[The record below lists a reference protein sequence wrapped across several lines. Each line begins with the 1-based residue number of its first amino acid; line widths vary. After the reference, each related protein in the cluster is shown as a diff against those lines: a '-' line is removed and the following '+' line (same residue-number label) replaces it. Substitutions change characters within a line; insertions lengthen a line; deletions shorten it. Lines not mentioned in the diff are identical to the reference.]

1 MLVPL
6 MLHQRTNRGS
16 SERVMARNVSS
27 GCANHGAREHTVM
40 LLGRVR
46 RSCLRLAR
54 R

>member
-6 MLHQRTNRGS
+6 MLHQCANRGS

-27 GCANHGAREHTVM
+27 GCANHGSREYTVM
-40 LLGRVR
+40 LLGGVR
-46 RSCLRLAR
+46 RGCLRLAR